1 MIIATFDCYSM
12 YMAEL
17 LGDCLYSLSQL
28 HSLPEHEILIVEND
42 ASYIEKTLEVVRR
55 YGHLPIVLYKNESN
69 LGMIGNWNR
78 CIDLSK
84 GEYLTLLNDDDL
96 LLPNWSS
103 VMTACLSGK
112 EFTGCRCKRFSE
124 FSESL
129 LHVGTTLDTKKSLPL
144 NVSDLFIG
152 YGQMDPLGRY
162 FIERVVS
169 Q

>member
-1 MIIATFDCYSM
+1 M
-12 YMAEL
+12 
-17 LGDCLYSLSQL
+17 YSLSQL

-78 CIDLSK
+78 CIDLIRAIPH
-84 GEYLTLLNDDDL
+84 LLNDDDL

-124 FSESL
+124 FSESP
-129 LHVGTTLDTKKSLPL
+129 LHVGTTLDTKKSLPF

-152 YGQMDPLGRY
+152 LWTNGSLGTVFHR
-162 FIERVVS
+162 EVVS

>member
-1 MIIATFDCYSM
+1 MASDKVRLSIAIPTYRR
-12 YMAEL
+12 AEL

-112 EFTGCRCKRFSE
+112 EFTGCRCKGSRN
-124 FSESL
+124 L
-129 LHVGTTLDTKKSLPL
+129 VRACCTLAPL
-144 NVSDLFIG
+144 WIPKNLC
-152 YGQMDPLGRY
+152 L
-162 FIERVVS
+162 
-169 Q
+169 